1 MHLRENTFIAIL
13 VSVIFVDTIDI
24 TGYKNVYLLTD
35 KIILFNNMKTL
46 QSNIYSIEIGKALA
60 LNITFISIRNY
71 YSK

>member
-24 TGYKNVYLLTD
+24 TGYKNVYLLAD
-35 KIILFNNMKTL
+35 KIKLFNDTKTL
-46 QSNIYSIEIGKALA
+46 QSNIYSIEIGKVFI
-60 LNITFISIRNY
+60 LNITFVLICNY

>member
-46 QSNIYSIEIGKALA
+46 QSNIYSIEIGKALV

>member
-46 QSNIYSIEIGKALA
+46 QSNIYSIEIGKALV
-60 LNITFISIRNY
+60 LNITFVSIRNY

>member
-1 MHLRENTFIAIL
+1 MHLRENTFIVIL

-46 QSNIYSIEIGKALA
+46 QSNIYSIEIGKALV

>member
-1 MHLRENTFIAIL
+1 MNLRENTFIAIL

-46 QSNIYSIEIGKALA
+46 QSNIYSIEIGKALV